1 MNATLQCRENLD
13 LGLPVPGLPFP
24 PHHSPCR
31 LNLSLEVGVGQIRNA
46 WARGSL
52 CESTTGWVQSQQ
64 PPLAALSVT
73 LVASTPS
80 QEAAQDKRAFTP
92 PPPALPRISS
102 STSSS
107 PPPPIS
113 PLQGMAGVAQGSPQ
127 RPGITL
133 PASQLL
139 PPVLPP
145 HCETNDTGWTLDRNL
160 AYQGVPG
167 R

>member
-73 LVASTPS
+73 LMASTPS
-80 QEAAQDKRAFTP
+80 QEAAHDKRAFTP

-102 STSSS
+102 STSSALPLPHPS
-107 PPPPIS
+107 PHYKGWLVWPRARS
-113 PLQGMAGVAQGSPQ
+113 RGLASHFQ
-127 RPGITL
+127 
-133 PASQLL
+133 PASCFRRSY
-139 PPVLPP
+139 P
-145 HCETNDTGWTLDRNL
+145 HTVKQMTQAGL
-160 AYQGVPG
+160 
-167 R
+167 